1 MAMVA
6 YSNRTTHRNE
16 LMLLREK
23 QIISKDEQYG
33 ENIEFVIT
41 QMVHVRNTRY
51 ILVVQAKRDSLG
63 KGLIQLLLALKSM
76 SDINNDQKMVYG
88 FVTTAIN
95 WQLITYDGQLWKL
108 SEPAVALLG
117 NMGTK
122 EDRWLKQNTQI
133 LDNNRNRGGAAARP
147 IDDIILCLP
156 STFDLTPQLLLQHF
170 DLLLIKL
177 NASNAKYIS
186 DAILN
191 VRVCLILSLFHFIG
205 KTCSK
210 ENINIIWKVLEKA
223 AMDNYPPI
231 IKSLFA
237 SPQRTSRSR
246 SSKLKTSLK
255 EIFER
260 FVKGTQFKVLDHPT
274 SLEARLW
281 A

>member
-1 MAMVA
+1 MTDIEEVSRKKREYTTAFLNVSQEEAELLLGFKIYQFYNDQLPIEQFITKTAPEELKKKIFDRLTDCMNSEGFPEATIAPINESVVTDYVGLILMAMVA

-33 ENIEFVIT
+33 ENIEFVTT

-51 ILVVQAKRDSLG
+51 ILVVEAKRDSLG

-133 LDNNRNRGGAAARP
+133 LDV
-147 IDDIILCLP
+147 IF
-156 STFDLTPQLLLQHF
+156 T
-170 DLLLIKL
+170 
-177 NASNAKYIS
+177 
-186 DAILN
+186 
-191 VRVCLILSLFHFIG
+191 VLSSI
-205 KTCSK
+205 
-210 ENINIIWKVLEKA
+210 
-223 AMDNYPPI
+223 
-231 IKSLFA
+231 
-237 SPQRTSRSR
+237 
-246 SSKLKTSLK
+246 
-255 EIFER
+255 
-260 FVKGTQFKVLDHPT
+260 
-274 SLEARLW
+274 
-281 A
+281 